1 MTQLKAPKKPLPDWE
16 AVRDE
21 WVRDVNALVDQV
33 EAWCRAKDWPT
44 RRIDKRIEESKIG
57 EYVVPALLFQVDL
70 LKLMLEPGARFAGGC
85 DGVVDVYEMP
95 GYDHPA
101 RIFRTNGQ
109 WMVMALVDTN
119 KHPPSEP
126 LHPLEGDV
134 LTWAA
139 PLDERGLLALV
150 EFLK

>member
-44 RRIDKRIEESKIG
+44 RRIEKRIEESKIG

-70 LKLMLEPGARFAGGC
+70 LKLMLEPAARFASGC
-85 DGVVDVYEMP
+85 NGVVDLYVMP
-95 GYDHPA
+95 GYDYPL
-101 RIFRTNGQ
+101 RIVHINGC
-109 WMVMALVDTN
+109 WVALVLDA
-119 KHPPSEP
+119 KERQPGAPFHPP
-126 LHPLEGDV
+126 GD
-134 LTWAA
+134 AA
-139 PLDERGLLALV
+139 DPRSARW